1 MPDNKKARKKTSKDP
16 KDIAKTLERDFPG
29 WKATLKK
36 GTKNQFR
43 MEKGYQ
49 SFGVTRKA
57 ATPKTKKYATG
68 IGTYKASLKKKK

>member
-1 MPDNKKARKKTSKDP
+1 MPDNKKKNKKISKAP
-16 KDIAKTLERDFPG
+16 KDIAKTLERDYPG

-36 GTKNQFR
+36 GSKNQFR

-57 ATPKTKKYATG
+57 ATPKVKKYATG
-68 IGTYKASLKKKK
+68 IGTYKASLKNKK